1 MSGIESA
8 ATAADIAQNCCCTCP
23 AAEPTVGRDAQGNVL
38 FENENYTIKVTDGGE
53 VITTNKNTGETYRV
67 WGDPHVQIDGSHAF
81 DFWGTTTFVL
91 DDGTKITMQTTPW
104 AGNEDMTVASKV
116 TITDGDFGVHIT
128 GVDPNARGDLSMV
141 EVNGDLA
148 DFVIRD
154 GNTLYENPFGS
165 GFLGIDHNGSLA
177 TVDQAFINGTDEQ
190 KLAEFAEPYTNLFEA
205 YSGLMA
211 ISFVGAFLSGLSAG
225 QELNDA
231 VTPGNNFLLNLV
243 RSL

>member
-1 MSGIESA
+1 M
-8 ATAADIAQNCCCTCP
+8 
-23 AAEPTVGRDAQGNVL
+23 

-67 WGDPHVQIDGSHAF
+67 WGDPHVMIDGNHAF

-141 EVNGDLA
+141 EVNGELA
-148 DFVIRD
+148 DFVMRD
-154 GNTLYENPFGS
+154 GNTLYENPFGA
-165 GFLGIDHNGSLA
+165 GFLGVEGGSIVQ
-177 TVDQAFINGTDEQ
+177 VDQAYINGTDEQ
-190 KLAEFAEPYTNLFEA
+190 KLAELTESFTDQFENIG
-205 YSGLMA
+205 GLMA
-211 ISFVGAFLSGLSAG
+211 VTFFGAFLSGMNLGQDLNNAVQDSA
-225 QELNDA
+225 
-231 VTPGNNFLLNLV
+231 NNFLLSLV

>member
-1 MSGIESA
+1 MSGIQSTSVSDA
-8 ATAADIAQNCCCTCP
+8 ALNCCCACP
-23 AAEPTVGRDAQGNVL
+23 TQEPTVGRDAQGNVL
-38 FENENYTIKVTDGGE
+38 FENENYTIKVTDMGE

-67 WGDPHVQIDGSHAF
+67 WGDPHVQIDGQHAF
-81 DFWGTTTFVL
+81 DYWGTTTFTL

-104 AGNEDMTVASKV
+104 AGNEEMTVTSKV

-141 EVNGDLA
+141 EVNGNLA

-165 GFLGIDHNGSLA
+165 GFLGVDQNGSLA
-177 TVDQAFINGTDEQ
+177 QVDQAFINGTDE
-190 KLAEFAEPYTNLFEA
+190 KLLGEFANPYAEMFENIG
-205 YSGLMA
+205 GLMA
-211 ISFVGAFLSGLSAG
+211 ISFMGAFLSGFAMG

-231 VTPGNNFLLNLV
+231 AQADNSFLLTLI
-243 RSL
+243 RSI